1 MAQLAVQLYTL
12 RNYKTLEDRL
22 KAVAEAGYAGVET
35 LGTHDLAASELKAL
49 LDTYGLVSCSSHTGL
64 KDLQAD
70 LDHHISFNQV
80 IGNHTLVIPYLQVDE
95 RPETADAWHTLG
107 AMLGELGKR
116 CQSAGMTLLYHNHDF
131 EMAVYDGKTGLD
143 WLIEGADGELGV
155 ELDLAW
161 IVKGRQ
167 DPIDFLKRYSGR
179 CPRVHVKDIAPD
191 GENLDEAGWADVGF
205 GTLNWAKLLPE
216 ILAAG
221 AEWLVVEHD
230 LPKDPLS
237 TISRSHQTLRKLL

>member
-12 RNYKTLEDRL
+12 RNYKALEDRL

-35 LGTHDLAASELKAL
+35 LGTHDLAASELKTL
-49 LDTYGLVSCSSHTGL
+49 LDTYGLVSCSSHTAL

-70 LDHHISFNQV
+70 LDHHITFNQA
-80 IGNHTLVIPYLQVDE
+80 IGNSTLVVPYLQTDD
-95 RPETADAWHTLG
+95 RPTAASDWQKLG

-143 WLIEGADGELGV
+143 WLIDGAAGQVGV

-161 IVKGRQ
+161 VVKGGQ
-167 DPIDFLKRYSGR
+167 DPVDFLSRYSGR

-205 GTLNWAKLLPE
+205 GTLNWANLLPE

-230 LPKDPLS
+230 LPKDPVS
-237 TISRSHQTLRKLL
+237 TIKRSHQTLRKLL